1 MNVNKMVKQIRDRV
15 VAYGEAI
22 KDKQYTIDDMVESY
36 RNGLYEGMRLG
47 LEMRM
52 RMSKK

>member
-1 MNVNKMVKQIRDRV
+1 MNVNEMVKQMRGRV

-22 KDKQYTIDDMVESY
+22 KDEQYTIDDMIESY
-36 RNGLYEGMRLG
+36 RTGLYEGVRLG
-47 LEMRM
+47 LEI

>member
-47 LEMRM
+47 LEMS